1 MVMKTVLNVKVDKE
15 VKQKAQKV
23 AAELGLPLSIVVN
36 ANLQRFIEDR
46 RIVFAVPS
54 RMSKKLERRLA
65 KIIVDAEGGRNFS
78 PAFSSMSEA
87 IKYLHA

>member
-1 MVMKTVLNVKVDKE
+1 MKTVLNVKVDKE
-15 VKQKAQKV
+15 VKQRAQKV

-46 RIVFAVPS
+46 RIVFAAP
-54 RMSKKLERRLA
+54 RKMSKKLERRLDNVSA
-65 KIIVDAEGGRNFS
+65 DAEVGRNFS
-78 PAFSSMSEA
+78 PRFSSMKEA

>member
-1 MVMKTVLNVKVDKE
+1 MKTVLNVKVDKE
-15 VKQKAQKV
+15 VKQRAQKV

-46 RIVFAVPS
+46 RIVFAAP
-54 RMSKKLERRLA
+54 RKMSKKLERRLA
-65 KIIVDAEGGRNFS
+65 NVIADAEVGRNFS
-78 PAFSSMSEA
+78 PRFSSMKEA

>member
-1 MVMKTVLNVKVDKE
+1 MKTVLNVKVDKE

-46 RIVFAVPS
+46 RIVFAVP
-54 RMSKKLERRLA
+54 RKMSKKLERRLG
-65 KIIVDAEGGRNFS
+65 KIVADVEAGQNLS
-78 PAFSSMSEA
+78 PAFVSMKEA